1 MKKIVITALLSAVI
15 SVPAVAAEGKNSIGI
30 NYGFGNNGVAGVQ
43 GEFDISSAMPNKMP
57 VSVQVFWKNYS
68 QDHNSGAGI
77 YQYSYNAFGA
87 AAIYDF
93 GSLLPQDRKL
103 RPYAGVGLFGLNSN
117 YSGPS
122 VAFPAGPDSGGLY
135 VTAGAK
141 YDLTPQVS
149 ADLNLNNIGGLTIGV
164 DFNF

>member
-1 MKKIVITALLSAVI
+1 MKKIAIAILLSGFAAA
-15 SVPAVAAEGKNSIGI
+15 PALAAEGKNSIGI
-30 NYGFGNNGVAGVQ
+30 NYGFDNNGVVGVQ
-43 GEFDISSAMPNKMP
+43 GQFDISSAMPNKMP

-68 QDHNSGAGI
+68 QDYNSGAGI
-77 YQYSYNAFGA
+77 YRYSYNAFGA

-93 GSLLPQDRKL
+93 GSLLPQDRKV
-103 RPYAGVGLFGLNSN
+103 RPYAGVGLYGLNSN
-117 YSGPS
+117 YSGPY

-135 VTAGAK
+135 ITAGVK

-149 ADLNLNNIGGLTIGV
+149 ADLNLNNVGGLTIGA